1 MTQYLLWNSLLWHRQ
16 RQGRHRAFP
25 PVRQSLAGF
34 VEDEQENHAQRAD
47 NNRKFNVGSLV
58 CYAVGTQHIRQRH
71 QRNSD
76 DHTDDIAGG
85 CAEDAHLVALLQAL
99 GAHDKNGAVG
109 DHDRRRNNSSQE
121 HIGQEQV
128 GDLCK
133 AGQAC
138 GHGE

>member
-1 MTQYLLWNSLLWHRQ
+1 MEQLVDGIAKGKAVIGLFLLCGSL
-16 RQGRHRAFP
+16 
-25 PVRQSLAGF
+25 LAGF

-47 NNRKFNVGSLV
+47 NNRKFNVGSLI

-133 AGQAC
+133 ACQAC